1 MNSRPVPLQLPP
13 GSVALMARRP
23 AIPSASPLPAVA
35 PAAGGLIDVS
45 QQMLDALDKYAALH
59 KQNSALQDP
68 RGAQLDVS
76 P

>member
-1 MNSRPVPLQLPP
+1 
-13 GSVALMARRP
+13 
-23 AIPSASPLPAVA
+23 VA
-35 PAAGGLIDVS
+35 PAAGGPIDVS
-45 QQMLDALDKYAALH
+45 QQMLDALDKYAALR